1 MMTSKYGNGFTNYF
15 LTNDGYLK
23 KATNKDYKYIDLD
36 RFLKMIESD
45 KINQVDLIY
54 NDEGTPISHRVD
66 RCIKFINNQ
75 SCTCL

>member
-15 LTNDGYLK
+15 LTNDGFIK

-54 NDEGTPISHRVD
+54 NDEGNSFTKTLTSDTIIGEKS
-66 RCIKFINNQ
+66 I
-75 SCTCL
+75 

>member
-15 LTNDGYLK
+15 LTNDGFIK

-54 NDEGTPISHRVD
+54 NDEGNSFTKTLTSNTIISEKS
-66 RCIKFINNQ
+66 I
-75 SCTCL
+75 